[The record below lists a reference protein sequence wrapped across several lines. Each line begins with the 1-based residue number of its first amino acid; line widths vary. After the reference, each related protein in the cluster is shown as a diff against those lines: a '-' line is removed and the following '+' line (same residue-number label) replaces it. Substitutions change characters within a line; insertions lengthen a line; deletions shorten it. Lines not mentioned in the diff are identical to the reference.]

1 MRPLVSVSKFEDA
14 PCTNRFRRRT
24 SGWRFAAV
32 SGMLRAPV
40 SRRRPIRSPGSNAA
54 RSAPPLLELVIA
66 VPRKKAED
74 WGALLVELG
83 AGAVLERPRGAG
95 AELVVYGKDRRAL
108 AALGRAFA
116 AHAEA
121 AVPIE
126 VRRSAPRF
134 SNWET
139 EWTKDLERVELTP
152 RLDVAPSTLGP
163 FPGRRRTILLR
174 PELVFGFGDHPT
186 TRLAASAVER
196 RCRGGARSVLDVGT
210 GTGVLAI
217 VAAVSGARRVVGVDL
232 SRRAVRAATRNAR
245 DNGVDGV
252 CRFASTPVARVHA
265 RFDVVV
271 ANIGLDVLKSLAP
284 SLVRRVALGGSLLLA
299 GFLDEHARELEA
311 TYRDL
316 GFARAAGS
324 RARRESGFRL
334 LELGRIKKSH
344 GREKR
349 E

>member
-1 MRPLVSVSKFEDA
+1 MGGPGGDS
-14 PCTNRFRRRT
+14 RRSPACSAR
-24 SGWRFAAV
+24 
-32 SGMLRAPV
+32 PV
-40 SRRRPIRSPGSNAA
+40 SRRRLARSPGSNTSRTA
-54 RSAPPLLELVIA
+54 SPLFELVIA

-83 AGAVLERPRGAG
+83 AGAVLERSRGAG
-95 AELVVYGKDRRAL
+95 VELVVYGENRRAL
-108 AALGRAFA
+108 AALGRLFV
-116 AHAEA
+116 AH
-121 AVPIE
+121 VGDGSPVE
-126 VRRSAPRF
+126 VRRSAPPL
-134 SNWET
+134 SNWDT
-139 EWTKDLERVELTP
+139 AWTKDLARVKLTP

-163 FPGRRRTILLR
+163 VPARPRTILLH

-196 RCRGGARSVLDVGT
+196 RCRAGARSVLDVGT

-217 VAAVSGARRVVGVDL
+217 AAALSGARRVVGVDL
-232 SRRAVRAATRNAR
+232 SRRAVLAATRNAR
-245 DNGVDGV
+245 DNGVDARV
-252 CRFASTPVARVHA
+252 CRFASTPVARVRA

-284 SLVRRVALGGSLLLA
+284 SLVRRVAPGGSLLLA

-311 TYRDL
+311 SYHDL
-316 GFARAAGS
+316 GFARAAGP

-334 LELGRIKKSH
+334 LELTRVEKSH
-344 GREKR
+344 GSEKR